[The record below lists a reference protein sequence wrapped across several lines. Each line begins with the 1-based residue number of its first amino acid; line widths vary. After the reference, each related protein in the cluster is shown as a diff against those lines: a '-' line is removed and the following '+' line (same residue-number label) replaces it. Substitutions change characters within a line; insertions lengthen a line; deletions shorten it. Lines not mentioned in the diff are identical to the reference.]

1 MVIGIFALQILL
13 VTFSGAAFGAYSCYG
28 LTPQQWLITVG
39 IGSISIVIN
48 LLLKLIPYGKDD
60 HKHETKGGIGKASAD
75 YRRKSVLSLKR
86 IEERVERD
94 LAKNHPL
101 G

>member
-1 MVIGIFALQILL
+1 M
-13 VTFSGAAFGAYSCYG
+13 
-28 LTPQQWLITVG
+28 G
-39 IGSISIVIN
+39 IGSISLVVNFI
-48 LLLKLIPYGKDD
+48 LKLIPYGKQD
-60 HKHETKGGIGKASAD
+60 HLNEQKGGIGKTNAD